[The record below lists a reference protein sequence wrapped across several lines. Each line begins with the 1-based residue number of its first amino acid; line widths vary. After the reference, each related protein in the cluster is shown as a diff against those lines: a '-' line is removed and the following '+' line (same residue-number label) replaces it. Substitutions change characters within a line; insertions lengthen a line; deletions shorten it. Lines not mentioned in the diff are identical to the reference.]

1 MNKKY
6 IYLLAFMAVGIAISC
21 SVDES
26 KFPLPY
32 NSRTTGAYLRMYMV
46 PSNTFDITNAGTEA
60 LSGFECVYEPVDGAN
75 GNDTD
80 SIRFYVSFRRGAA
93 LSREKKVKA
102 VSVAAFTAPTAPT
115 YSVYKRGTIRI
126 TMAETLAAL
135 APIIGIDVDGPG
147 PIAGAAP
154 SSGLAAYPG
163 PPIANGD
170 QFIFRM
176 IQVLKDGRKFTVLN
190 PQFPV
195 NPTFG
200 NPTEENGTPNITT
213 GLFYNSPFTYT
224 ITARLQFATN
234 AFTGTYTLVQRQN
247 WAPSHS
253 TQLHEVSYPAYMNA
267 VNFPSQTVT
276 LSVPTGGLPT
286 NRVFNVTYRGVNTSM
301 RINLDPGNPLGGLS
315 GANTTAALLALN
327 TSVTPAPGT
336 APGFGFGTVGPLA
349 TAGNLGTVLVLLQN
363 STADCSSTREFYWI
377 TPASGVFGGSLAAST
392 RFTSAPGLPFYVTP
406 NRGAY
411 LSGSDGLT
419 AGNVFTIG
427 VDDDADEYG
436 RRNGYCTWTRR
447 MTLHL
452 TKQ

>member
-1 MNKKY
+1 
-6 IYLLAFMAVGIAISC
+6 
-21 SVDES
+21 
-26 KFPLPY
+26 
-32 NSRTTGAYLRMYMV
+32 MV
-46 PSNTFDITNAGTEA
+46 TSNTFDFNNPVA
-60 LSGFECVYEPVDGAN
+60 SGFECVYEPVDGAN

-80 SIRFYVSFRRGAA
+80 SIRFYVSFRRGGVGFG
-93 LSREKKVKA
+93 LSKEMRVKA

-115 YSVYKRGTIRI
+115 YSVYKRGTVRI
-126 TMAETLAAL
+126 TLAEVLAAL
-135 APIIGIDVDGPG
+135 APIAGNDVDGVG

-154 SSGLAAYPG
+154 STGLAAYPG
-163 PPIANGD
+163 SALSVPVGNAPLNND

-195 NPTFG
+195 NPAFG
-200 NPTEENGTPNITT
+200 NPREENGTPNITT
-213 GLFYNSPFTYT
+213 GQFYNSPFTFT
-224 ITARLQFATN
+224 MTARAQFAAN
-234 AFTGTYTLVQRQN
+234 AFTGTYTLVQRNN

-253 TQLHEVSYPAYMNA
+253 TQLHEVSYPSYMNV

-276 LSVPTGGLPT
+276 ISVPTGGLPT
-286 NRVFNVTYRGVNTSM
+286 ERIFNVNYRGVSTSM
-301 RINLDPGNPLGGLS
+301 RINLDPGNPLAGLS
-315 GANTTAALLALN
+315 GANTTAALVALN

-349 TAGNLGTVLVLLQN
+349 TGTNLGTVLVLLQN
-363 STADCSSTREFYWI
+363 STANCSSTREFYWI
-377 TPASGVFGGSLAAST
+377 TPAGGVFGGSLAAST
-392 RFTSAPGLPFYVTP
+392 RFTSAPGIPFYVTP

-411 LSGSDGLT
+411 LLGSDGLT
-419 AGNVFTIG
+419 TGNVFTIG